1 MEKNF
6 LKIGDRINVEY
17 FISDSE
23 KPGDC
28 GMYHSTISG
37 DDIFNN
43 NRIAIK
49 KGIAKRVVIIT
60 FGSIPYPVIIEYN
73 VIVK

>member
-1 MEKNF
+1 M
-6 LKIGDRINVEY
+6 KIGERINVEY

-23 KPGDC
+23 KAGDC
-28 GMYHSTISG
+28 GMYHSIISG
-37 DDIFNN
+37 DDIFN